1 MKDFLKRE
9 KPMWTKIWEQELNLV
24 CTERDELTQQ
34 EDLMA
39 DLHGDLDDLTGV
51 FKLVEEA
58 TRQQNLQ
65 NGTAAGGM
73 RSSSRNISL
82 DTDIDPHKAKDGVL
96 GEVRALQPNH
106 ETRLEA
112 IERAEKLRQKELESR
127 KGGEFQREVESFV
140 EDGRLKKTGGA
151 DEVERMRRLKDE
163 RARKENWERAQQ
175 RKAEMEAREAEE
187 AAAAAAAAAGGPAQH
202 FQEDTTKVKQ
212 SSKTLRSINLSQS
225 HKTRETR
232 RKHKAQLRTPSSLP
246 RNCRRRRSLVGHS
259 CTISRL
265 HGGGAGVDTRAKC
278 PPKLLPQE
286 HLGF

>member
-1 MKDFLKRE
+1 MKEFLKRE
-9 KPMWTKIWEQELNLV
+9 KPIWTKIWEQELNLV

-58 TRQQNLQ
+58 TKQQNLQ
-65 NGTAAGGM
+65 NGTAPGGM

-82 DTDIDPHKAKDGVL
+82 DTDVDPRKAKDGVL

-140 EDGRLKKTGGA
+140 EEGRLKKIGGA

-187 AAAAAAAAAGGPAQH
+187 AAAAAAGPAQH
-202 FQEDTTKVKQ
+202 SQEDSNEIEAVFEDGAEHEAESEPQ
-212 SSKTLRSINLSQS
+212 SSRDSDEARGTAADPVEPTTQAERD
-225 HKTRETR
+225 R
-232 RKHKAQLRTPSSLP
+232 RGTSFLY
-246 RNCRRRRSLVGHS
+246 
-259 CTISRL
+259 
-265 HGGGAGVDTRAKC
+265 D
-278 PPKLLPQE
+278 
-286 HLGF
+286 